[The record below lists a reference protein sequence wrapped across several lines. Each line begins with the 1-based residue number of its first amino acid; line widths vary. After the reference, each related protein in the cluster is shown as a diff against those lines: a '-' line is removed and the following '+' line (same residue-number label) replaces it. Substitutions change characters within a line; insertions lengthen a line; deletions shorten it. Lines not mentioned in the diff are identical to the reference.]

1 MEYVRVIIP
10 KWLSDARHG
19 KDYMEKLQLC
29 LTSDVDDVI
38 MTTLKYLQVTLDSD
52 GLEKEASMTLQVR
65 RT

>member
-1 MEYVRVIIP
+1 MIIP
-10 KWLSDARHG
+10 KWLRDARQG

-52 GLEKEASMTLQVR
+52 GLEKEASMTLQVS